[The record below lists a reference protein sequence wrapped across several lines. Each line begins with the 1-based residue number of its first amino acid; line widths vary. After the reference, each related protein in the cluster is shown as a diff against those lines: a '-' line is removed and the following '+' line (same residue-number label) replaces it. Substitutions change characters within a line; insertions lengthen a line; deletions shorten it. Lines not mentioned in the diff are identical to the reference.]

1 MCCPRKTAFELVS
14 LICIFGCSLSAIT
27 VTVMAPASPK
37 SRLFSL
43 TKVVPAVHR
52 GIEEVKRR
60 GILQH
65 INVTFVDTEE
75 SAIIAPVEAFKI
87 IREGRQ
93 NVFLG
98 PVGDYAL
105 SPVGRYAPFWNIP
118 IVTPGGF
125 SHDFKVYRKSEYPT
139 LIRTGPSFDSVT
151 AFIDHDVLQ
160 PYDWRK
166 ISLLYDKDDRG
177 LFKGFDYLMGSA
189 FVVQLRE
196 NSKNLNYEIKPSL
209 LHQNT
214 NYSKT
219 LIEDVGGRF
228 GGK

>member
-1 MCCPRKTAFELVS
+1 MSCIRKTTLAVALCCFF
-14 LICIFGCSLSAIT
+14 CCSTAAIT

-43 TKVVPAVHR
+43 TKVIPAVHR

-60 GILQH
+60 EILSH

-125 SHDFKVYRKSEYPT
+125 SHDFKVFRKSEYPT

-151 AFIDHDVLQ
+151 AFIDHEILQ
-160 PYDWRK
+160 QYGWRK

-196 NSKNLNYEIKPSL
+196 NSIDLHYEIKPSL
-209 LHQNT
+209 LHQT
-214 NYSKT
+214 MNYTKT
-219 LIEDVGGRF
+219 LVEDVGGKF

>member
-1 MCCPRKTAFELVS
+1 M
-14 LICIFGCSLSAIT
+14 
-27 VTVMAPASPK
+27 
-37 SRLFSL
+37 
-43 TKVVPAVHR
+43 HR

-60 GILQH
+60 EILSH

-125 SHDFKVYRKSEYPT
+125 SHDFKVFRKSEYPT

-151 AFIDHDVLQ
+151 AFIDHEILQ
-160 PYDWRK
+160 QYGWRK

-196 NSKNLNYEIKPSL
+196 NSIDLHYEIKPSL
-209 LHQNT
+209 LHQT
-214 NYSKT
+214 MNYTKT
-219 LIEDVGGRF
+219 LVEDVGGKF
-228 GGK
+228 GADLIELFIV